1 MEMNAATRLEAK
13 LGLTI
18 VILVNVP
25 VPIAL
30 GLMLS
35 GFSGRPR

>member
-1 MEMNAATRLEAK
+1 MNAATRSGAK

-18 VILVNVP
+18 VILVNAP
-25 VPIAL
+25 VPIAI

-35 GFSGRPR
+35 DFSGRPR